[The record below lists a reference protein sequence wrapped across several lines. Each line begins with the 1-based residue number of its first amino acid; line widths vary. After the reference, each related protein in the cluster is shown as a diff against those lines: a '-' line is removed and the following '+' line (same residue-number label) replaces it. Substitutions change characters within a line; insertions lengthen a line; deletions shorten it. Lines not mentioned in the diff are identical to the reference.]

1 MVVLKEA
8 SGPDRLP
15 GNDVQILNRGSIYS
29 MKLFLL
35 MTLAYL
41 NVCAPSQTI
50 LHLANPGG
58 PASKTLELSGSS
70 AISSELRAMA
80 ARGQLGNHL
89 GYAEYRE
96 QIKRLYESAN
106 FVPLWINGDQP
117 TPQATYLIET
127 LRASRLKGLNP
138 NDYDAESLA
147 TKSRSLKGASAVAG
161 ASFDATLTQSTMRYI
176 SDLQI
181 GRVNPKHLKFDI
193 DVQSKKYNLPEF
205 IAQQV
210 VAAENVQSVLD
221 QIEPPYAGY
230 RRIENTLKQ
239 YLDLAAKGDGAK
251 VPGGTK
257 TIAPGDMYAGT
268 AQLAERLQLIGDLPQ
283 GGSFDSYSGALVE
296 GVKHFQARH
305 GLATDGKLDAATLRE
320 LNTPLS
326 ARVQQIDDALERWRW
341 MPIEFQQPPVL
352 VNIPEFRLRAYSEDH
367 QLAFSTNV
375 VVGKAAPT
383 QTPVFTDD
391 IKFIVFRPYWNVPPG
406 ILRRTVIP
414 GIIKNS
420 GYLARE
426 RFEVTDS
433 SGKLVSA
440 NDDLIAGLRSGKYF
454 VRQKPGPTNAL
465 GLIKFMFPN
474 TYSVYLHS
482 TPSTE
487 LFSKSRR
494 DFSSGCI
501 RLEKPAELAN
511 LLLRKQLDGQQAWTL
526 ALVQKAM
533 DSGRDNRQVNLAVK
547 VPVLILYV
555 TAVAEEDGT
564 VHFFDDIYGHDKRL
578 DAVLAKG
585 RPYP

>member
-1 MVVLKEA
+1 
-8 SGPDRLP
+8 
-15 GNDVQILNRGSIYS
+15 

-35 MTLAYL
+35 LIVTSL
-41 NVCAPSQTI
+41 NICAPSQEV
-50 LHLANPGG
+50 P
-58 PASKTLELSGSS
+58 SSS
-70 AISSELRAMA
+70 AISSELRDMA
-80 ARGQLGNHL
+80 AKGQLGNNL
-89 GYAEYRE
+89 GSAGYRD
-96 QIKRLYESAN
+96 QIKRLYESVN
-106 FVPLWINGDQP
+106 FVPLWIKGDQP
-117 TPQATYLIET
+117 TSQATYLIET

-138 NDYDAESLA
+138 SDYGAESLA
-147 TKSRSLKGASAVAG
+147 AKSRSLKGASAVTE

-176 SDLQI
+176 SDLRI

-193 DVQSKKYNLPEF
+193 DVRSKQYNLPEF
-205 IAQQV
+205 IAQQLV
-210 VAAENVQSVLD
+210 SAGDVQSVLD

-230 RRIENTLKQ
+230 RRIENSLKQ

-257 TIAPGDMYAGT
+257 TIAPGDSYAGT
-268 AQLAERLQLIGDLPQ
+268 AQLAQRLQLIGDLPQ

-305 GLATDGKLDAATLRE
+305 GLPSDGKLDAATLRE

-341 MPIEFQQPPVL
+341 MPTEFQWPPVL

-367 QLAFSTNV
+367 QLALSMNV

-383 QTPVFTDD
+383 QTPVFTND

-414 GIIKNS
+414 GIMKNS

-433 SGKLVSA
+433 SGKIVSPS
-440 NDDLIAGLRSGKYF
+440 DDLVAGLRSGKYF

-487 LFSKSRR
+487 LFSRSRR

-511 LLLRKQLDGQQAWTL
+511 FLLRNQLDGQQPWTL
-526 ALVQKAM
+526 ELVQKAM
-533 DSGRDNRQVNLAVK
+533 DSGRDNRQVNLTTK
-547 VPVLILYV
+547 VPVLLLYV

-585 RPYP
+585 PPYP

>member
-1 MVVLKEA
+1 M
-8 SGPDRLP
+8 
-15 GNDVQILNRGSIYS
+15 YS
-29 MKLFLL
+29 VTLFLSMIVTCL
-35 MTLAYL
+35 
-41 NVCAPSQTI
+41 VVFAPSQTM
-50 LHLANPGG
+50 LHLANLGG
-58 PASKTLELSGSS
+58 PASSNQEVSSSS
-70 AISSELRAMA
+70 AISTELRAMA
-80 ARGQLGNHL
+80 AKGQLGNNL
-89 GYAEYRE
+89 GSAGYRE
-96 QIKRLYESAN
+96 QVKRLYESAN
-106 FVPLWINGDQP
+106 FAPLWVNGDQL
-117 TPQATYLIET
+117 TSQATYLIET

-138 NDYDAESLA
+138 SDYDAERLA
-147 TKSRSLKGASAVAG
+147 AQSRSLKGASAAAQ

-176 SDLQI
+176 SDLRI
-181 GRVNPKHLKFDI
+181 GRVNPKHLKFDV
-193 DVQSKKYNLPEF
+193 DVRSKQYDLPEF

-210 VAAENVQSVLD
+210 IRAGNVQSVLD

-230 RRIENTLKQ
+230 RRIENSLKQ

-251 VPGGTK
+251 VPAGTK
-257 TIAPGDMYAGT
+257 TIAPGDTYAGT
-268 AQLAERLQLIGDLPQ
+268 AQLAERLRLIGDLPP

-305 GLATDGKLDAATLRE
+305 GLSTDGKLDAATLRE

-341 MPIEFQQPPVL
+341 MPTEFQQPPVL

-367 QLAFSTNV
+367 QLALTMNV

-414 GIIKNS
+414 GIMKNN

-426 RFEVTDS
+426 KFEVTDS
-433 SGKLVSA
+433 SGRLVSPG
-440 NDDLIAGLRSGKYF
+440 DDLVAGLRSGKYF

-487 LFSKSRR
+487 LFSRSRR

-511 LLLRKQLDGQQAWTL
+511 FLLRNQLDGQQPWTL

-533 DSGRDNRQVNLAVK
+533 DSGKDNRQVNLATK
-547 VPVLILYV
+547 IPVLILYV

-564 VHFFDDIYGHDKRL
+564 VHFFDDIYGHDQRL
-578 DAVLAKG
+578 NALLAKG
-585 RPYP
+585 PPYP

>member
-1 MVVLKEA
+1 M
-8 SGPDRLP
+8 S
-15 GNDVQILNRGSIYS
+15 
-29 MKLFLL
+29 LFLS
-35 MTLAYL
+35 MILACL
-41 NVCAPSQTI
+41 NVCGQTSTM
-50 LHLANPGG
+50 LHLAYFAAT
-58 PASKTLELSGSS
+58 ASEGQEVSSSS
-70 AISSELRAMA
+70 AISSELRRMA
-80 ARGQLGNHL
+80 ANGQLGNSL
-89 GYAEYRE
+89 GSPGSRE

-106 FVPLWINGDQP
+106 FAPLWVKDNQP
-117 TPQATYLIET
+117 TSQATYLIET

-138 NDYDAESLA
+138 KDYDAESLA
-147 TKSRSLKGASAVAG
+147 SKSRSLNGASSAAQ
-161 ASFDATLTQSTMRYI
+161 ASFDAALTQSMMRYI
-176 SDLQI
+176 SDLRI
-181 GRVNPKHLKFDI
+181 GRINPKHLKFDI
-193 DVQSKKYNLPEF
+193 DVQSKKYDLAEF
-205 IAQQV
+205 IAQQIV
-210 VAAENVQSVLD
+210 GAKDLQSVLD

-230 RRIENTLKQ
+230 RRIESTLKQ
-239 YLDLAAKGDGAK
+239 YLDLAARGDGPK
-251 VPGGTK
+251 VPGGSK
-257 TIAPGDMYAGT
+257 TVAPGDTYTGT
-268 AQLAERLQLIGDLPQ
+268 AQLTERLRLLGDLPQ
-283 GGSFDSYSGALVE
+283 GGTFDSYSGALVD

-305 GLATDGKLDAATLRE
+305 GLATDGKLDVATLRE

-341 MPIEFQQPPVL
+341 MPTEFQWPPVL
-352 VNIPEFRLRAYSEDH
+352 VNIPEFRLRAYSDDH
-367 QLAFSTNV
+367 QLALSMNV

-383 QTPVFTDD
+383 QTPVFTND

-414 GIIKNS
+414 GILKSS

-433 SGKLVSA
+433 GGRVVPAS
-440 NDDLIAGLRSGKYF
+440 DDLVAGLRSGKYF

-487 LFSKSRR
+487 LFSRSRR

-501 RLEKPAELAN
+501 RLEKPAELASF
-511 LLLRKQLDGQQAWTL
+511 LLRNQLDGQQPWTV

-533 DSGRDNRQVNLAVK
+533 DSGRDNRQVNLTVV

-585 RPYP
+585 PPYP

>member
-1 MVVLKEA
+1 MTRFCNALLSPYVYLLLIVVCLDFA
-8 SGPDRLP
+8 G
-15 GNDVQILNRGSIYS
+15 
-29 MKLFLL
+29 
-35 MTLAYL
+35 A
-41 NVCAPSQTI
+41 QTDS
-50 LHLANPGG
+50 AK
-58 PASKTLELSGSS
+58 KTAVSS
-70 AISSELRAMA
+70 ALSSELRGMA
-80 ARGQLGNHL
+80 TKEQLGNNL
-89 GYAEYRE
+89 SATEYRE
-96 QIKRLYESAN
+96 QIKTIYESAN
-106 FVPLWINGDQP
+106 FAPLWIKGDEL
-117 TPQATYLIET
+117 TSQATYLIGA

-138 NDYDAESLA
+138 SDYDTDALA
-147 TKSRSLKGASAVAG
+147 TQSKSLKGASAVAQ
-161 ASFDATLTQSTMRYI
+161 ATFDATLTLATMRYI
-176 SDLQI
+176 SDLRI
-181 GRVNPKHLKFDI
+181 GRVNPKHLKFGI

-205 IAQQV
+205 ITQQV
-210 VAAENVQSVLD
+210 ESAGDVQSILD

-230 RRIENTLKQ
+230 RRIETTLKQ

-251 VPGGTK
+251 VPGETK
-257 TIAPGDMYAGT
+257 TVAPGDTYAGT
-268 AQLAERLQLIGDLPQ
+268 AQLAARLRLLGDLPQ

-305 GLATDGKLDAATLRE
+305 GLATDGKVDAATLRE

-352 VNIPEFRLRAYSEDH
+352 VNIPEFRLRAYSDDH
-367 QLAFSTNV
+367 QLALSMNV

-391 IKFIVFRPYWNVPPG
+391 IRFIVFRPYWNVPPG

-414 GIIKNS
+414 GILKSS

-433 SGKLVSA
+433 GGRVVSP
-440 NDDLIAGLRSGKYF
+440 NDDLVAGLRSGKYF
-454 VRQKPGPTNAL
+454 IRQKPGPANAL

-474 TYSVYLHS
+474 SYSVYLHS

-487 LFSKSRR
+487 LFAKSRR

-501 RLEKPAELAN
+501 RVEKPAELAAF
-511 LLLRKQLDGQQAWTL
+511 LLRNQPDGEQPWTV
-526 ALVQKAM
+526 ARAQSAM
-533 DSGRDNRQVNLAVK
+533 DSGKDNRQVNLKAQ

-578 DAVLAKG
+578 NALLAKG
-585 RPYP
+585 PPYP

>member
-1 MVVLKEA
+1 MH
-8 SGPDRLP
+8 
-15 GNDVQILNRGSIYS
+15 S
-29 MKLFLL
+29 MKVFLSMIL
-35 MTLAYL
+35 TWLSA
-41 NVCAPSQTI
+41 CAPSQAI
-50 LHLANPGG
+50 LHLAYPGG
-58 PASKTLELSGSS
+58 PASETQEISGSS

-80 ARGQLGNHL
+80 AKGQLGKNPASA
-89 GYAEYRE
+89 GDRE
-96 QIKRLYESAN
+96 QVKRLYESAN
-106 FVPLWINGDQP
+106 FAPLWIKGDQP
-117 TPQATYLIET
+117 TSQATYLIES

-147 TKSRSLKGASAVAG
+147 TRSRSLKGASADAE
-161 ASFDATLTQSTMRYI
+161 ASFDATLTRSTMRYI
-176 SDLQI
+176 SDLRI
-181 GRVNPKHLKFDI
+181 GRVNPKHLNFGI
-193 DVQSKKYNLPEF
+193 DVQAKQYDLPEF
-205 IAQQV
+205 VGRQV
-210 VAAENVQSVLD
+210 VNAGDVQSVLD

-239 YLDLAAKGDGAK
+239 YLDLAVKGDGAK
-251 VPGGTK
+251 VPGGPK
-257 TIAPGDMYAGT
+257 TIAPGDAYAGT
-268 AQLAERLQLIGDLPQ
+268 AELAERLRLIGDLPQ
-283 GGSFDSYSGALVE
+283 GGSFDSYIGALVE

-341 MPIEFQQPPVL
+341 MPTEFQQPPVL

-367 QLAFSTNV
+367 QLALSMNV

-414 GIIKNS
+414 GIMKSS
-420 GYLARE
+420 GYLIRE

-433 SGKLVSA
+433 SGRVVSA
-440 NDDLIAGLRSGKYF
+440 NDDLVAGLRSGKYF

-487 LFSKSRR
+487 LFSRSRR

-511 LLLRKQLDGQQAWTL
+511 FLLRNQLDGQQPWTL

-547 VPVLILYV
+547 IPVLILYV

-578 DAVLAKG
+578 NALLAKE
-585 RPYP
+585 RP

>member
-1 MVVLKEA
+1 MTRFCNALLSPYVYLLLIVVCLDFA
-8 SGPDRLP
+8 G
-15 GNDVQILNRGSIYS
+15 
-29 MKLFLL
+29 
-35 MTLAYL
+35 A
-41 NVCAPSQTI
+41 QTDS
-50 LHLANPGG
+50 AK
-58 PASKTLELSGSS
+58 KTAVSS
-70 AISSELRAMA
+70 ALSSELRGMA
-80 ARGQLGNHL
+80 TKEQLGNNL
-89 GYAEYRE
+89 SATEYRE
-96 QIKRLYESAN
+96 QIKTIYESAN
-106 FVPLWINGDQP
+106 FAPLWIKGDEL
-117 TPQATYLIET
+117 TSQATYLIGA

-138 NDYDAESLA
+138 SDYDTDALA
-147 TKSRSLKGASAVAG
+147 TQSKSLKGASAVAQ
-161 ASFDATLTQSTMRYI
+161 ATFDATLTLATMRYI
-176 SDLQI
+176 SDLRI
-181 GRVNPKHLKFDI
+181 GRVNPKHLKFGI

-205 IAQQV
+205 ITQQV
-210 VAAENVQSVLD
+210 ASAGDVQSILD

-230 RRIENTLKQ
+230 RRIETTLKQ

-251 VPGGTK
+251 VPGETK
-257 TIAPGDMYAGT
+257 TVAPGDTYAGT
-268 AQLAERLQLIGDLPQ
+268 AQLAARLRLLGDLPQ

-305 GLATDGKLDAATLRE
+305 GLATDGKVDAATLRE

-352 VNIPEFRLRAYSEDH
+352 VNIPEFRLRAYSDDH
-367 QLAFSTNV
+367 QLALSMNV

-391 IKFIVFRPYWNVPPG
+391 IRFIVFRPYWNVPPG

-414 GIIKNS
+414 GILKSS

-433 SGKLVSA
+433 GGRVVSP
-440 NDDLIAGLRSGKYF
+440 NDDLVAGLRSGKYF
-454 VRQKPGPTNAL
+454 IRQKPGPANAL

-474 TYSVYLHS
+474 SYSVYLHS

-487 LFSKSRR
+487 LFAKSRR

-501 RLEKPAELAN
+501 RVEKPAELAAF
-511 LLLRKQLDGQQAWTL
+511 LLRNQPDGEQPWTV
-526 ALVQKAM
+526 ARAQSAM
-533 DSGRDNRQVNLAVK
+533 DSGKDNRQVNLKAQ

-578 DAVLAKG
+578 NALLAKG
-585 RPYP
+585 PPYP

>member
-1 MVVLKEA
+1 MYRVK
-8 SGPDRLP
+8 S
-15 GNDVQILNRGSIYS
+15 
-29 MKLFLL
+29 FLSV
-35 MTLAYL
+35 TLTCL
-41 NVCAPSQTI
+41 SVCAQSQAVR
-50 LHLANPGG
+50 HLANLGG
-58 PASKTLELSGSS
+58 SANKTQEVSNPS
-70 AISSELRAMA
+70 AISSELQAMTA
-80 ARGQLGNHL
+80 KGKLGNNP
-89 GYAEYRE
+89 GSADYRE

-106 FVPLWINGDQP
+106 FAPMWMKGDEP
-117 TPQATYLIET
+117 TSQATYLIET

-138 NDYDAESLA
+138 RDYDAESLA
-147 TKSRSLKGASAVAG
+147 TQSRSLKGASAASR
-161 ASFDATLTQSTMRYI
+161 ASFDVTLTTAAMRYI
-176 SDLQI
+176 SDLRI
-181 GRVNPKHLKFDI
+181 GRINPKHLKFDI

-205 IAQQV
+205 IAQRV
-210 VAAENVQSVLD
+210 VSAESLQPVLD
-221 QIEPPYAGY
+221 EIEPPYAGY
-230 RRIENTLKQ
+230 RRIEDFLGQ
-239 YLDLAAKGDGAK
+239 YIELAAKGDGAK

-257 TIAPGDMYAGT
+257 TVVPGDTYAGT
-268 AQLAERLQLIGDLPQ
+268 AELVDRLRLLGDLPQ
-283 GGSFDSYSGALVE
+283 GVNFDAYSGDLVE

-305 GLATDGKLDAATLRE
+305 GLSPDGKLDAATLRE

-341 MPIEFQQPPVL
+341 MPAEFQQPPVL
-352 VNIPEFRLRAYSEDH
+352 VNIPEFRLRAYSDDH
-367 QLAFSTNV
+367 QLALSMNV
-375 VVGKAAPT
+375 VVGKSAPT

-414 GIIKNS
+414 GIMKSS

-433 SGKLVSA
+433 SGRLVSP
-440 NDDLIAGLRSGKYF
+440 NEDLVAGLRSGKYF
-454 VRQKPGPTNAL
+454 ARQKPGPTNAL

-487 LFSKSRR
+487 LFSRSRR

-501 RLEKPAELAN
+501 RVEKPAELASF
-511 LLLRKQLDGQQAWTL
+511 LLRKQFDGQQPWTVE
-526 ALVQKAM
+526 LVKNAM
-533 DSGRDNRQVNLAVK
+533 DSGKDNRQVNLTMK

-578 DAVLAKG
+578 NSLLVKA
-585 RPYP
+585 RPSL

>member
-1 MVVLKEA
+1 
-8 SGPDRLP
+8 
-15 GNDVQILNRGSIYS
+15 
-29 MKLFLL
+29 
-35 MTLAYL
+35 
-41 NVCAPSQTI
+41 
-50 LHLANPGG
+50 
-58 PASKTLELSGSS
+58 
-70 AISSELRAMA
+70 
-80 ARGQLGNHL
+80 
-89 GYAEYRE
+89 
-96 QIKRLYESAN
+96 
-106 FVPLWINGDQP
+106 
-117 TPQATYLIET
+117 LIET

-138 NDYDAESLA
+138 GDYDAESLA
-147 TKSRSLKGASAVAG
+147 TKSRSLKGASAVAE
-161 ASFDATLTQSTMRYI
+161 ASFDAALTQSTMRYI
-176 SDLQI
+176 SDLRI

-193 DVQSKKYNLPEF
+193 DVQSKQFDLPEF

-210 VAAENVQSVLD
+210 VSAGNVQSVLD

-257 TIAPGDMYAGT
+257 TIAPGDTYAGT
-268 AQLAERLQLIGDLPQ
+268 AQLAERLRLIGDLPQ

-305 GLATDGKLDAATLRE
+305 GLATDGKLDAGTLRE

-341 MPIEFQQPPVL
+341 MPTEFQQPPVL

-367 QLAFSTNV
+367 QLALSMNV

-391 IKFIVFRPYWNVPPG
+391 IRFIVFRPYWNVPPG

-414 GIIKNS
+414 GIMKNS

-433 SGKLVSA
+433 SGKLVSP
-440 NDDLIAGLRSGKYF
+440 NDDLVAGLRSGKYF

-487 LFSKSRR
+487 LFSRSRR

-501 RLEKPAELAN
+501 RLEKPAELAAF
-511 LLLRKQLDGQQAWTL
+511 LLRNQLDGQQPWTL
-526 ALVQKAM
+526 ALAQKAM
-533 DSGRDNRQVNLAVK
+533 DSIDNRQVNLAVK
-547 VPVLILYV
+547 IPVLILYV

-578 DAVLAKG
+578 NALLAKG
-585 RPYP
+585 RPYS

>member
-1 MVVLKEA
+1 M
-8 SGPDRLP
+8 
-15 GNDVQILNRGSIYS
+15 YS
-29 MKLFLL
+29 MKFFLW
-35 MTLAYL
+35 MTLTSL
-41 NVCAPSQTI
+41 NVCAPSQTM

-58 PASKTLELSGSS
+58 PASMAQEVSSSS
-70 AISSELRAMA
+70 AISSELRGMA
-80 ARGQLGNHL
+80 AKGQLGNNL
-89 GYAEYRE
+89 GSAGFRE

-106 FVPLWINGDQP
+106 FAPLWIKGDEP
-117 TPQATYLIET
+117 TSQAKYLIET
-127 LRASRLKGLNP
+127 LRACRLKGLNP

-147 TKSRSLKGASAVAG
+147 TKSRSLKGASAAAE

-176 SDLQI
+176 SDLRV
-181 GRVNPKHLKFDI
+181 GRVNPKHLKLDI
-193 DVQSKKYNLPEF
+193 DVQSKKYDLPEF
-205 IAQQV
+205 IAQQLV
-210 VAAENVQSVLD
+210 SAGNVQSVLD

-230 RRIENTLKQ
+230 RRIENSLKQ

-257 TIAPGDMYAGT
+257 TIAPGDTYAGT
-268 AQLAERLQLIGDLPQ
+268 AQLAQRLQLLGDVPQ
-283 GGSFDSYSGALVE
+283 GGTFDSSSGALVE

-305 GLATDGKLDAATLRE
+305 GLPTDGKLDAATLRE

-341 MPIEFQQPPVL
+341 MPTEFQWPPVL
-352 VNIPEFRLRAYSEDH
+352 VNIPEFRLRAYSQDH
-367 QLAFSTNV
+367 QLALSMNV

-383 QTPVFTDD
+383 QTPVFTND
-391 IKFIVFRPYWNVPPG
+391 IQFIVFRPYWNVPPG

-414 GIIKNS
+414 GILKSS
-420 GYLARE
+420 GYLAAE

-433 SGKLVSA
+433 GGRVVSPG
-440 NDDLIAGLRSGKYF
+440 DDLVAGLRSGKYF
-454 VRQKPGPTNAL
+454 VRQKPGPKNAL

-487 LFSKSRR
+487 LFSRSRR

-501 RLEKPAELAN
+501 RLEKPAELASF
-511 LLLRKQLDGQQAWTL
+511 LLRNQLDGQQPWTVES
-526 ALVQKAM
+526 VQKAM
-533 DSGRDNRQVNLAVK
+533 DSGKDNRQVNLATK
-547 VPVLILYV
+547 VPVLLLYV

-585 RPYP
+585 PPYP

>member
-1 MVVLKEA
+1 M
-8 SGPDRLP
+8 
-15 GNDVQILNRGSIYS
+15 YS
-29 MKLFLL
+29 MKLFLS
-35 MTLAYL
+35 TIFTCL
-41 NVCAPSQTI
+41 NVCAPSQTM
-50 LHLANPGG
+50 LYLANLGA
-58 PASKTLELSGSS
+58 PANSTQEVSSSS

-80 ARGQLGNHL
+80 AKGQLGNNL
-89 GYAEYRE
+89 GSAANRE
-96 QIKRLYESAN
+96 QIKKLYESAN
-106 FVPLWINGDQP
+106 FAPLWLNGDQP
-117 TPQATYLIET
+117 TPQATSLIAI

-138 NDYDAESLA
+138 GDYDAESLA
-147 TKSRSLKGASAVAG
+147 TKSSSLKGASAVAQ
-161 ASFDATLTQSTMRYI
+161 ASFDAALTQSTMGYI
-176 SDLQI
+176 SDLRI
-181 GRVNPKHLKFDI
+181 GRINPKHLKFDL
-193 DVQSKKYNLPEF
+193 DVRSKHYDLPEF
-205 IAQQV
+205 ITQQV
-210 VAAENVQSVLD
+210 VRAGNVESVLD

-230 RRIENTLKQ
+230 RRIENLLKQ

-251 VPGGTK
+251 VPAGAK
-257 TIAPGDMYAGT
+257 TIAPGDTYAGT
-268 AQLAERLQLIGDLPQ
+268 AQLAERLRLIGDLPQ

-305 GLATDGKLDAATLRE
+305 GLTTDGKLDTVTLRE

-326 ARVQQIDDALERWRW
+326 TRVQQIDDALERWRW
-341 MPIEFQQPPVL
+341 LPTEFQQPPVL
-352 VNIPEFRLRAYSEDH
+352 VNIPEFRLRAYSADR
-367 QLAFSTNV
+367 QLSLTMNV

-414 GIIKNS
+414 GIMKNS

-426 RFEVTDS
+426 KFEVTDS
-433 SGKLVSA
+433 GGRLVSPG
-440 NDDLIAGLRSGKYF
+440 DDLVAGLRSGKYF

-487 LFSKSRR
+487 LFSRSRR

-501 RLEKPAELAN
+501 RLEKPAELASF
-511 LLLRKQLDGQQAWTL
+511 LLRNQLDGQQPWTL

-533 DSGRDNRQVNLAVK
+533 DSGKDNRQVNLATK
-547 VPVLILYV
+547 IPVLILYV

-564 VHFFDDIYGHDKRL
+564 VHFFDDIYGHDQRL
-578 DAVLAKG
+578 NAVLAKG
-585 RPYP
+585 PPYP

>member
-1 MVVLKEA
+1 MH
-8 SGPDRLP
+8 
-15 GNDVQILNRGSIYS
+15 S
-29 MKLFLL
+29 MRLFLL
-35 MTLAYL
+35 MILTCLSI
-41 NVCAPSQTI
+41 CGPRQTM
-50 LHLANPGG
+50 LHLGNFGG
-58 PASKTLELSGSS
+58 TAGESQEVSSSS
-70 AISSELRAMA
+70 AISSELRLMA
-80 ARGQLGNHL
+80 AKGQLGNNR
-89 GYAEYRE
+89 GSTSYRE
-96 QIKRLYESAN
+96 QIKALYESAN
-106 FVPLWINGDQP
+106 FLPLWIKGDQP
-117 TPQATYLIET
+117 TSQATYLIET

-138 NDYDAESLA
+138 SDYDAESLA
-147 TKSRSLKGASAVAG
+147 TQYGSLKGASAVAE
-161 ASFDATLTQSTMRYI
+161 ASFDAALTQSTMRYI
-176 SDLQI
+176 SDLRI

-193 DVQSKKYNLPEF
+193 DVQAKKYDLPEF
-205 IAQQV
+205 MAQQV
-210 VAAENVQSVLD
+210 VGAKDVQSVLD
-221 QIEPPYAGY
+221 RIEPPYAGY

-251 VPGGTK
+251 VPGGTR
-257 TIAPGDMYAGT
+257 TIAPGDAYAGT
-268 AQLAERLQLIGDLPQ
+268 AQLAERLRLLGDLPQ
-283 GGSFDSYSGALVE
+283 RGSFDSYNGTLVE

-305 GLATDGKLDAATLRE
+305 GLATDGKLDVATVRE

-341 MPIEFQQPPVL
+341 MPTEFQWPPVL

-367 QLAFSTNV
+367 QLALSMNV

-383 QTPVFTDD
+383 QTPVFTND

-414 GIIKNS
+414 GIMKSS

-433 SGKLVSA
+433 SGRVVSA
-440 NDDLIAGLRSGKYF
+440 NDDLVAGLRSGKYF

-487 LFSKSRR
+487 LFSRSRR

-511 LLLRKQLDGQQAWTL
+511 FLLRNQLDGQQPWTL
-526 ALVQKAM
+526 ALVQQAM
-533 DSGRDNRQVNLAVK
+533 DSGRDNRQVNLTMK
-547 VPVLILYV
+547 VPVLLLYV
-555 TAVAEEDGT
+555 TAVAEEDGS

-585 RPYP
+585 PPYP